1 MISQQ
6 LKMVRMKGYKF
17 YNTIY
22 KKLDTAVFYHSPLC
36 PQIVAVLIMELSLAC
51 WYKYLV

>member
-6 LKMVRMKGYKF
+6 VKMVRMKGYKF
-17 YNTIY
+17 YNNTIY

-36 PQIVAVLIMELSLAC
+36 PQIVAVLVMELSLAC
-51 WYKYLV
+51 